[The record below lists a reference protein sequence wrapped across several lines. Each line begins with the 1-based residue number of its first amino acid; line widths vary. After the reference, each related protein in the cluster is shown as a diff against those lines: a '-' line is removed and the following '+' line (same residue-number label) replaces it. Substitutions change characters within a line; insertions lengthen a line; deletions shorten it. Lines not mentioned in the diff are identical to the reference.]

1 MWQFLKR
8 FSPPNEND
16 GAEAHRQ
23 AKVDLADARS
33 KWPEVSRTAKSLREL
48 RQRNHFAEQISLI
61 FHGSPE

>member
-1 MWQFLKR
+1 MWPFPKR

-23 AKVDLADARS
+23 AKADLDVAVS
-33 KWPEVSRTAKSLREL
+33 KWPEVARTAKSLREL

-61 FHGSPE
+61 FHGGTE